1 VKFVFIDTETTGLDP
16 TQHELW
22 ELALIVRED
31 NGEQWEYERMV
42 RPNLSNADPN
52 ALRINGFYDR
62 FVSPSSIPTDIAS
75 FIAKFTSNATL
86 VGANPSFDASF
97 IDKFLRKWNYA
108 PAWKHRMICVE
119 SLVAGALRLPEPV
132 SLLKSAELM
141 GIEVNTEE
149 AHTASYDAHL
159 AMQVYDAVMED

>member
-1 VKFVFIDTETTGLDP
+1 MKFVFIDTETTGLDIER
-16 TQHELW
+16 HELW

-31 NGEQWEYERMV
+31 NGEQWDYEKMV
-42 RPNLSNADPN
+42 SPDLANADPN
-52 ALRINGFYDR
+52 ALRMNGFYERHYESGTNSYHVAED
-62 FVSPSSIPTDIAS
+62 V
-75 FIAKFTSNATL
+75 AKITSNATL

-141 GIEVNTEE
+141 DIEVNTEE